1 MRVCT
6 FNVHGWSDARG
17 RSNVD
22 AAIDL
27 LGSLDCDVVALQE
40 VTREGA
46 ALHRVADALGM
57 HAVLGAESW
66 LGNALLSRFALEEA
80 ETVAITTGYEEGR
93 CGVIARV
100 QTPGGAVAVCA
111 THLDPMYEVTRLR
124 QLEKLLAAL
133 SRRGAAQ
140 LVMGDFN
147 ALRLA
152 DYTPDR
158 LDAVRAMREENG
170 REAPRGEVVARMEA
184 AGLVD
189 VFRRHHGDD
198 GVAALPDAARASCWV
213 GTRVDYVWAS
223 QALLGRW
230 AIGDA
235 RHVANEVSDH
245 AVVVATLDAVGVGR
259 Q

>member
-27 LGSLDCDVVALQE
+27 LESLDCDVVALQE
-40 VTREGA
+40 VPREGA

-57 HAVLGAESW
+57 HVALGAESW
-66 LGNALLSRFALEEA
+66 LGNALLSRFALEEV
-80 ETVAITTGYEEGR
+80 ETVAITTSYEEGR
-93 CGVIARV
+93 CAVMARV
-100 QTPGGAVAVCA
+100 QAPGGAVAVCA

-133 SRRGAAQ
+133 SRRGPAQ

-147 ALRLA
+147 ALRLE
-152 DYTPDR
+152 DYPPDV
-158 LDAVRAMREENG
+158 LDAVRARRAESE
-170 REAPRGEVVARMEA
+170 REAPRGEVIARMDA
-184 AGLVD
+184 AGFVD
-189 VFRRHHGDD
+189 VFRAFHGGEG
-198 GVAALPDAARASCWV
+198 GVAALSAEARASCWV

-230 AIGDA
+230 SIGGA

-245 AVVVATLDAVGVGR
+245 AVVVVTLDAVGGG
-259 Q
+259 